1 MSRVIHRKRY
11 LVSTTVACVCVG
23 DLRSR
28 VAFRLLP
35 LLNKNCAVDANERRR
50 LANKRWRDNHP
61 GYMAQKSREARQRR
75 RLALE
80 TEGDAN

>member
-1 MSRVIHRKRY
+1 M
-11 LVSTTVACVCVG
+11 CVG
-23 DLRSR
+23 GCRYVLFVIRGPRQLGPR
-28 VAFRLLP
+28 V
-35 LLNKNCAVDANERRR
+35 ERRR
-50 LANKRWRDNHP
+50 LANKRWRDAHP

>member
-1 MSRVIHRKRY
+1 MLLFVCARTTLPC
-11 LVSTTVACVCVG
+11 LVGVG
-23 DLRSR
+23 Q
-28 VAFRLLP
+28 AGHP

-50 LANKRWRDNHP
+50 LANKRWRDAHP

-75 RLALE
+75 RIALE

>member
-1 MSRVIHRKRY
+1 MYRRGTQTGHGNVI
-11 LVSTTVACVCVG
+11 
-23 DLRSR
+23 LRSGEA
-28 VAFRLLP
+28 VPGHP

-50 LANKRWRDNHP
+50 LANKRWRDAHP

-75 RLALE
+75 RIALE